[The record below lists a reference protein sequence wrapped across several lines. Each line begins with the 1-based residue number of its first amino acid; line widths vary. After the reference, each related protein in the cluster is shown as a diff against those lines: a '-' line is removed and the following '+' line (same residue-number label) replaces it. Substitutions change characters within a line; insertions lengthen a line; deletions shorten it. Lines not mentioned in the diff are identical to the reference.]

1 MSSTPP
7 PSILVSRIGQSYY
20 ALPLVADQQNNLK
33 GLIQEIG
40 LDERDMESPRK
51 AIEQLTSEQVRM
63 PRNATASATL
73 RFGSSR
79 DYELVLEETGA
90 SLHHR
95 MVCSIQDVCCI
106 FRDSSS
112 IFTSSCLGNQCKD

>member
-40 LDERDMESPRK
+40 LDEGDMESPRK
-51 AIEQLTSEQVRM
+51 AIKQLTSEQVRT
-63 PRNATASATL
+63 PCSATAPATL
-73 RFGSSR
+73 GFGSSAE
-79 DYELVLEETGA
+79 YERLGTGNW
-90 SLHHR
+90 SW
-95 MVCSIQDVCCI
+95 
-106 FRDSSS
+106 
-112 IFTSSCLGNQCKD
+112 KE